1 MKRSVA
7 TVALIALCSVALR
20 ADVTVTTMMAIE
32 GPLAA
37 MMNGATP
44 RMITRIKGM
53 KSRTDL
59 EFQGQTLSTIVDL
72 ATRQTVVLMPARK
85 TAQIVDAASV
95 AARAGSTAGVPKVDA
110 VLEPTGRMQTIDGQR
125 CDEFRFSMSADLS
138 QVGAQ
143 APQIPKEAAEV
154 LKNAKLAT
162 KGVMCLAKNAPG
174 AAEYAAFQ
182 KAAIAANL
190 LSGTAP
196 LPGLGAAQGSVDQT
210 MRLFARP
217 EGIPYLVEADTSLEG
232 TAPIIDMI
240 KQFAAVKMINKVT
253 EVSVAP
259 IADDLFTVPADY
271 TYTKP

>member
-7 TVALIALCSVALR
+7 TVALIALCSVALG
-20 ADVTVTTMMAIE
+20 ADVTVTTTTTIE

-37 MMNGATP
+37 MMNGASP

-59 EFQGQTLSTIVDL
+59 EFQDQTLSTIIDL
-72 ATRQTVVLMPARK
+72 ATKQAVVLIPAQK
-85 TAQIVDAASV
+85 TAQVVDAASV
-95 AARAGSTAGVPKVDA
+95 AARTGSTPGAPRVDA
-110 VLEPTGRMQTIDGQR
+110 VFEPTGRMQTINGQR
-125 CDEFRFSMSADLS
+125 CDEFRFSMSLDMS
-138 QVGAQ
+138 QAGAQ
-143 APQIPKEAAEV
+143 APQIPKEAFEV
-154 LKNAKLAT
+154 LKDARMAT
-162 KGVMCLAKNAPG
+162 KGVMCLAKTAPG

-190 LSGTAP
+190 LSGAAS
-196 LPGLGAAQGSVDQT
+196 LSGLGAAQGSIDQT

-232 TAPIIDMI
+232 TAPIIDLI
-240 KQFAAVKMINKVT
+240 KQLAAVKMINKVT